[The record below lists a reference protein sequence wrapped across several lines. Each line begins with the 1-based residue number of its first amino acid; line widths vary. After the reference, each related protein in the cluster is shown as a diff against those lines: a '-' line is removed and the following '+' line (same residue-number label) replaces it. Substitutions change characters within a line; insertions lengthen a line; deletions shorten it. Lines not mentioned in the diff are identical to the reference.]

1 MSDPLRCAPECK
13 RGPFPSAQAT
23 NRHRG
28 GCATWNAHVTA
39 QALKRG
45 YEEVSGEDEDPAI
58 TRRKR
63 QKRKKTKNVLAK
75 GSHPQSSIIATPG
88 HITPRVLLTPE
99 PNMLNAGI
107 DGHPNGPEPVPT
119 EMTAAGRPIR
129 SSRGH
134 LPARYLDVLPQSAPA
149 VGSLQ
154 VENEVQP
161 TEQRTSTRTLPRI
174 ILIVRDKL
182 KTQLNIF
189 GLWREYPD
197 RPSHDPDGEVG
208 LEDLSN
214 LPHSEEHQDNEHSES
229 ENSRDDSPL
238 NPTQTLLAGWQ
249 NNGNSTKS
257 NNEMDGLAHILQWP
271 DFQVKE
277 LEGYNAQAANEK
289 ITKADEDWGRNQFK
303 DSFVETA
310 VEIEV
315 PSGDPQIPS
324 KKFQIPQLLYRNP
337 LSVIRAAFADRLASQ
352 FHFVPFKLFQEID
365 SDDGKTISQR
375 VQTDLYNSDVFL
387 EEHRNLRRAPTDD
400 KDCKR
405 EKVVAALMC
414 WSDATQLANFGTAK
428 LWPIYMLFGNLSKYV
443 RASPNSGAVHHLAY
457 IPTIPDSI
465 KHEISKFNVNW
476 KTQAK
481 EIIAHCNRELYH
493 AVWKFLLNDAFLHAY
508 KYGIVIKCFD
518 GVERRVY
525 PRFFTYSADYPE
537 K

>member
-1 MSDPLRCAPECK
+1 MSDPLWCTPECK
-13 RGPFPSAQAT
+13 RGPFPSAQAM

-28 GCATWNAHVTA
+28 GCTTWNAHVTA

-45 YEEVSGEDEDPAI
+45 YEEASSSAVTLEQSGES
-58 TRRKR
+58 R
-63 QKRKKTKNVLAK
+63 VLK
-75 GSHPQSSIIATPG
+75 MPG

-99 PNMLNAGI
+99 PNMFNAGI

-119 EMTAAGRPIR
+119 EMTAARRPIR

-134 LPARYLDVLPQSAPA
+134 LPAHYLDVLPQSAPA

-161 TEQRTSTRTLPRI
+161 TEQCTSTRTLPRI

-197 RPSHDPDGEVG
+197 QPSHDPDGEVG

-214 LPHSEEHQDNEHSES
+214 LPHSEEHQDNKHSES
-229 ENSRDDSPL
+229 ENSHDDSPL

-249 NNGNSTKS
+249 NNGNLTKS
-257 NNEMDGLAHILQWP
+257 NNEMDGLAHILQQP
-271 DFQVKE
+271 DFQHLQNLDVHKSKGFTDEVKE

-289 ITKADEDWGRNQFK
+289 ITKADENWGHNQFK
-303 DSFVETA
+303 DSFIETA
-310 VEIEV
+310 IGIEV

-337 LSVIRAAFADRLASQ
+337 LSVIHAAFADRLASQ

-387 EEHRNLRRAPTDD
+387 EEHKNLHHAPTDD

-428 LWPIYMLFGNLSKYV
+428 L
-443 RASPNSGAVHHLAY
+443 
-457 IPTIPDSI
+457 
-465 KHEISKFNVNW
+465 
-476 KTQAK
+476 
-481 EIIAHCNRELYH
+481 AH
-493 AVWKFLLNDAFLHAY
+493 LHALW
-508 KYGIVIKCFD
+508 
-518 GVERRVY
+518 
-525 PRFFTYSADYPE
+525 
-537 K
+537 